1 MYIWLIGV
9 REEFIVG
16 CKRLIGLD
24 GCFFKGILKGLLVE
38 VRRDGNNQIFH
49 IAWTVMEKET
59 NGSWI

>member
-24 GCFFKGILKGLLVE
+24 DAFLKVY
-38 VRRDGNNQIFH
+38 
-49 IAWTVMEKET
+49 
-59 NGSWI
+59 